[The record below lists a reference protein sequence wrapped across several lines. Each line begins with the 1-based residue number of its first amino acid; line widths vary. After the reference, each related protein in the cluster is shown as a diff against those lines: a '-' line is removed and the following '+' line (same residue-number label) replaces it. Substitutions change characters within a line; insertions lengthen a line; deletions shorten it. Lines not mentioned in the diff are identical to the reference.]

1 MLQQW
6 VTSHSSSIIK
16 RHNCIFFA
24 TIVTCHVWRL
34 LVSYLK
40 QAPWET
46 LFKFKHNGRAAF
58 RILGGTA
65 PDNTAAAK
73 AMSALRSI
81 DGQHLFFSGW
91 HLYRWPLSSAGKT
104 PACQQ
109 YKNQFPW
116 QRRSPNFQV
125 ISVTEAD
132 RRWAIITFFF
142 FCLLH
147 LACAAFSSTYLPPVE
162 LSCSITA
169 PITLLKLFLRL
180 SLIFL
185 SLIPIYF
192 PKPHPWVQMG
202 NIREE
207 IKRLKSSLLQVK
219 FLFFQRH
226 EAGSRL

>member
-1 MLQQW
+1 MGNTLQIQTQWTEQPLESSGGLPRTIRLQQKQCQHSGPLMANTYFSQDDIFIGGHCHPQEKHPP
-6 VTSHSSSIIK
+6 VSSTKISFHDNAGLQTSKSFLS
-16 RHNCIFFA
+16 R
-24 TIVTCHVWRL
+24 RL
-34 LVSYLK
+34 TEGELSL
-40 QAPWET
+40 
-46 LFKFKHNGRAAF
+46 
-58 RILGGTA
+58 
-65 PDNTAAAK
+65 
-73 AMSALRSI
+73 
-81 DGQHLFFSGW
+81 LFF
-91 HLYRWPLSSAGKT
+91 H
-104 PACQQ
+104 
-109 YKNQFPW
+109 
-116 QRRSPNFQV
+116 
-125 ISVTEAD
+125 
-132 RRWAIITFFF
+132 F

-192 PKPHPWVQMG
+192 PKPHPWVKMG

>member
-1 MLQQW
+1 MDEQPLESSGGDSPGQYGCSKSNVSTQVHW
-6 VTSHSSSIIK
+6 WPTPIFLRMTSLSV
-16 RHNCIFFA
+16 A
-24 TIVTCHVWRL
+24 IVIRRKNTRLSAVQKSVSMTTPVSKLPSHFCHGGWQK
-34 LVSYLK
+34 VSY
-40 QAPWET
+40 
-46 LFKFKHNGRAAF
+46 H
-58 RILGGTA
+58 
-65 PDNTAAAK
+65 
-73 AMSALRSI
+73 
-81 DGQHLFFSGW
+81 
-91 HLYRWPLSSAGKT
+91 Y
-104 PACQQ
+104 
-109 YKNQFPW
+109 
-116 QRRSPNFQV
+116 
-125 ISVTEAD
+125 
-132 RRWAIITFFF
+132 FFF

>member
-1 MLQQW
+1 MDEQPLESSGGQPRTIWLQQKQCQHSGPLMANTYFSQDDIFIGGHCHRQEKHPP
-6 VTSHSSSIIK
+6 VSSTKISFHDNAGLQTSKSFLS
-16 RHNCIFFA
+16 R
-24 TIVTCHVWRL
+24 RL
-34 LVSYLK
+34 T
-40 QAPWET
+40 E
-46 LFKFKHNGRAAF
+46 GE
-58 RILGGTA
+58 
-65 PDNTAAAK
+65 
-73 AMSALRSI
+73 
-81 DGQHLFFSGW
+81 
-91 HLYRWPLSSAGKT
+91 LSLL
-104 PACQQ
+104 
-109 YKNQFPW
+109 
-116 QRRSPNFQV
+116 
-125 ISVTEAD
+125 
-132 RRWAIITFFF
+132 FF

-169 PITLLKLFLRL
+169 PITLLKLFLCL